1 MRIRSIIF
9 LLAILLF
16 LGPFASAARHGR
28 RTGLPYQ
35 EAGLTHKQAAAILLD
50 RFAFG
55 ARPGEIDRVVAQG
68 LENWL
73 EEQLSGNRP
82 EHELVGR
89 LAPLKTLTLS
99 GREIATTYP
108 GPGTVRAQAI
118 REGVI
123 SRNDPPTDRA
133 GTRQKLQTFA
143 QNKGYRPQRE
153 LTEELMAQKL
163 LRAVYSE
170 NQLTEVLVDFWYN
183 HFNVSITNNRARPFV
198 LSYERDAIR
207 PHVLGDFRALLHA
220 TAKHPAMLL
229 YLDNAQSTASD
240 GTTTTMSQTTKRPG
254 NHSPIRGGMPRR
266 EGSQTREETSK
277 GRPSL
282 QQRGINENY
291 ARELME
297 LHTLGVDGGY
307 TQQDVIEVA
316 RVFTGWTV
324 LLPGPRRER
333 LQKHLT
339 RANGLGFVED
349 GDFLFRAD
357 THDATQKI
365 ILGETFPPGG
375 GMEEGERVLDMF
387 ARHPATGRHIARK
400 LAVRFVSD
408 RPAASLV
415 ERLTQQFQETA
426 GDVRA
431 LIRTIATSPE
441 FWQEAAR
448 RSKIKSPFE
457 LVASALRA
465 LQADVEQPRPML
477 EWIARMG
484 QPLYAYQAPTGYPDR
499 AEAWVNTGSLLN
511 RMNFGLHLA
520 PGRIP
525 GIAFDLPT
533 LNGGREPE
541 SVEAALATYAAL
553 ILPERDL
560 TETLRL
566 LTPVARDLSF
576 AQKVDKA
583 ARRETEVS
591 PEAPSVL
598 RDQSAGVVD
607 DDERPSAPVREGSTV
622 TMPTPLAHVVGVILG
637 APEFQ
642 RR

>member
-1 MRIRSIIF
+1 MLSERTMRIRSIIF
-9 LLAILLF
+9 LLAALF
-16 LGPFASAARHGR
+16 FLSPFASAGPLGH
-28 RTGLPYQ
+28 RTSLPYQ
-35 EAGLTHKQAAAILLD
+35 EAGLTQRQAAAILLD

-55 ARPGEIDRVVAQG
+55 ARPGEIDQVVAQG

-82 EHELVGR
+82 EHQLVGR

-99 GREIATTYP
+99 SREIATAYP
-108 GPGTVRAQAI
+108 GPGMVRAQAI
-118 REGVI
+118 REGVM
-123 SRNDPPTDRA
+123 SRNDPLADRA
-133 GTRQKLQTFA
+133 ETRQKLQAFA
-143 QNKGYRPQRE
+143 QHKGYLPQRE
-153 LTEELMAQKL
+153 LFEELTTQKL
-163 LRAVYSE
+163 LRGVYSE
-170 NQLTEVLVDFWYN
+170 NRLTEVLVDFWYN
-183 HFNVSITNNRARPFV
+183 HFNVSITNNRARPLV

-207 PHVLGDFRALLHA
+207 PHVLGHFRDLLHA

-229 YLDNAQSTASD
+229 YLDNAQSTASA
-240 GTTTTMSQTTKRPG
+240 GTTTTMSQATKR
-254 NHSPIRGGMPRR
+254 RGGLRR
-266 EGSQTREETSK
+266 GEESPTKEEPSK
-277 GRPSL
+277 GRPS
-282 QQRGINENY
+282 QRGINENY

-324 LLPGPRRER
+324 LPPGPRGER
-333 LQKHLT
+333 LQKRLS
-339 RANGLGFVED
+339 RANGLGFAGD

-375 GMEEGERVLDMF
+375 GMEEGERVLDML
-387 ARHPATGRHIARK
+387 ARHPATARHIATK

-408 RPAASLV
+408 QPPASLV
-415 ERLTQQFQETA
+415 DRLTQQFQETA

-431 LIRTIATSPE
+431 LVGTIANSPE

-457 LVASALRA
+457 LVTSALRA
-465 LQADVEQPRPML
+465 LQADVEQPRPVI

-520 PGRIP
+520 AGRIS

-533 LNGGREPE
+533 LNRGREPE
-541 SVEAALATYAAL
+541 SVEAALETYAAL
-553 ILPERDL
+553 VLPERDL

-566 LTPVARDLSF
+566 LTPAARDLTF
-576 AQKVDKA
+576 AQKVDTA

-591 PEAPSVL
+591 AEAPSVL
-598 RDQSAGVVD
+598 RDQSARVAEN
-607 DDERPSAPVREGSTV
+607 DERPSAPVREGSTG

>member
-1 MRIRSIIF
+1 MWTRAISVSLAT
-9 LLAILLF
+9 LLPWYVF
-16 LGPFASAARHGR
+16 VFAAGQEP
-28 RTGLPYQ
+28 RTRLPYRD
-35 EAGLTHKQAAAILLD
+35 ARLTQRQAAAILLD

-99 GREIATTYP
+99 ARESAATYP

-133 GTRQKLQTFA
+133 ETRQKLQTFA
-143 QNKGYRPQRE
+143 QHKGYRPQRE
-153 LTEELMAQKL
+153 LTEELMTQKL

-170 NQLTEVLVDFWYN
+170 GQLSEVLVDFWFN
-183 HFNVSITNNRARPFV
+183 HFNVSVTHNRARPFV
-198 LSYERDAIR
+198 LAYERDAIR
-207 PHVLGDFRALLHA
+207 PHVLGHFRDLLGA
-220 TAKHPAMLL
+220 PPKHPAMLL
-229 YLDNAQSTASD
+229 YLDNAESTAPA
-240 GTTTTMSQTTKRPG
+240 GTMTTMSRAIERLDNRSGSRGRIPRPG
-254 NHSPIRGGMPRR
+254 R
-266 EGSQTREETSK
+266 SQASADA
-277 GRPSL
+277 GR
-282 QQRGINENY
+282 QRGINENY

-297 LHTLGVDGGY
+297 LHSLGVDGGY

-324 LLPGPRRER
+324 LPAGPREDQLRKNLAR
-333 LQKHLT
+333 S
-339 RANGLGFVED
+339 GSLGFTQE
-349 GDFLFRAD
+349 GEFLFRAD
-357 THDATQKI
+357 AHDATEKL

-375 GMEEGERVLDMF
+375 GMEEGERVLDML
-387 ARHPATGRHIARK
+387 ARHPATARHIATK
-400 LAVRFVSD
+400 LAARFVSD
-408 RPAASLV
+408 QPPPLLV
-415 ERLTQQFQETA
+415 KRLTQRFLETA
-426 GDVRA
+426 GDLRA

-441 FWQEAAR
+441 FWREAAR
-448 RSKIKSPFE
+448 RSKVKSPFE
-457 LVASALRA
+457 LAASALRV
-465 LQADVEQPRPML
+465 LNADLEQPRPIL

-520 PGRIP
+520 LGRIP
-525 GIAFDLPT
+525 GIVFDLPT
-533 LNGGREPE
+533 LNHGREPE
-541 SVEAALATYAAL
+541 SIEAALVTYAAL

-566 LTPVARDLSF
+566 LTPVAPDLSF

-583 ARRETEVS
+583 ARRGTEVS

-598 RDQSAGVVD
+598 RDQSAGVAD

>member
-16 LGPFASAARHGR
+16 LGPFASAARLGR
-28 RTGLPYQ
+28 PSGLPYQ
-35 EAGLTHKQAAAILLD
+35 EAGLTQRQAAAILLD

-68 LENWL
+68 LEIWL

-99 GREIATTYP
+99 SREIATAYP

-123 SRNDPPTDRA
+123 SRDDPPTDRA
-133 GTRQKLQTFA
+133 ETRQKLQAFA
-143 QNKGYRPQRE
+143 QHKGYRPQRE
-153 LTEELMAQKL
+153 LSEELMTQKL
-163 LRAVYSE
+163 LRGVYSE
-170 NQLTEVLVDFWYN
+170 NRLTEVLVDFWYN

-207 PHVLGDFRALLHA
+207 PHVLGHFRDLIHA
-220 TAKHPAMLL
+220 TAKHPDMLL

-240 GTTTTMSQTTKRPG
+240 GTTTTMSQTTKR
-254 NHSPIRGGMPRR
+254 RGGVRSG
-266 EGSQTREETSK
+266 EESQTKEAPST
-277 GRPSL
+277 GRPSR

-324 LLPGPRRER
+324 LPPGPRGGR
-333 LQKHLT
+333 LQKHLS
-339 RANGLGFVED
+339 RANGLGFAGD

-365 ILGETFPPGG
+365 ILGKTFPPGG
-375 GMEEGERVLDMF
+375 GMEEGERVLDML
-387 ARHPATGRHIARK
+387 ARHPATARRIATK

-415 ERLTQQFQETA
+415 DRLTQQFQETA

-431 LIRTIATSPE
+431 LVRTIANSPE

-448 RSKIKSPFE
+448 RSKIKSPYE
-457 LVASALRA
+457 LVTSALRA
-465 LQADVEQPRPML
+465 LQADVEQPRPVI

-520 PGRIP
+520 AGRIP
-525 GIAFDLPT
+525 GIVFDLPT
-533 LNGGREPE
+533 LNRGREPE
-541 SVEAALATYAAL
+541 SVDAALETYAAL
-553 ILPERDL
+553 VLPERDL

-566 LTPVARDLSF
+566 LTPVARDLTF
-576 AQKVDKA
+576 GQKVDTA

-591 PEAPSVL
+591 PKAPSIVQ
-598 RDQSAGVVD
+598 DQSTGVAA
-607 DDERPSAPVREGSTV
+607 DDERPSAPVPEGSTV
-622 TMPTPLAHVVGVILG
+622 TMPTPLAQVVGVILG